1 VEIFITKDSN
11 LLNQYY
17 DLRQTAYRDENGL
30 PDYDGSENK
39 FDRSSKIVVAVD
51 NKKVIGGARVTFSN
65 QCQFLPNEIPGTQ
78 YDYRKF
84 IRKYDQRENLIVS
97 EISGLAVE
105 KNYRDSN
112 VTTAMLDPLFKESK
126 IHDCNYI
133 FAVAAAVACRSYR
146 KTVKKIG
153 YDVEIVMNFPWKE
166 KKAYNFIKMFPIYTK
181 LQ

>member
-1 VEIFITKDSN
+1 VEVFLTKDSD

-39 FDRSSKIVVAVD
+39 FDRGGKIAIAVE
-51 NKKVIGGARVTFSN
+51 NGKVIGGARATFSD

-84 IRKYDQRENLIVS
+84 ITKYDQRENLILS
-97 EISGLAVE
+97 EISALAVE
-105 KNYRDSN
+105 KSHRDSN
-112 VTTAMLDPLFKESK
+112 TTAAMLDLLFKESQL
-126 IHDCNYI
+126 HGCNYI
-133 FAVAAAVACRSYR
+133 FAVAVAAACRSYR
-146 KTVKKIG
+146 KTVKKLG

-166 KKAYNFIKMFPIYTK
+166 KRAYNFIKMFPIYTK